1 MYISNIK
8 ELKRV
13 LKINKDVTDSDG
25 RNLYF
30 YVKNKDMF
38 NLCLENKVVIKNDYY
53 DNTPLFFCEEP
64 EVFTL
69 FINNGVNPKYK
80 NMNGQSALFFTNTKC
95 SEILLKYGV
104 DVNDLDK
111 DKNNALIYAEKVS
124 LKGGEYLKKKD
135 LLIKNGL
142 DIKHTNIKGVGYIN
156 QVNYFTP
163 ELIDF
168 LLKNK
173 VSFDTTRRF
182 SGKHLLESSEYLIE
196 KLPEEELLKID
207 FSQVRQNNNNSN
219 PLLLNIIN
227 NFKTLKKI
235 KTIKDINVTNSNN
248 ENILFYIDKL
258 SLFKRIINNTDINL
272 NIVNNNNENV
282 LFSSSMTK
290 EKIKMLLDKGVDYTH
305 RNKDDLTPLLYHLN
319 KYNEQV
325 KGKDKFSKY
334 KKKYDFHI
342 DCACVLLDHQLR
354 IKHNI
359 PIHYSVREDLLKEQ
373 IVNKEKIIIND
384 ILLDKYILLGQLSPD
399 IIKPKNRL

>member
-13 LKINKDVTDSDG
+13 LKINKNITDSDG

-30 YVKNKDMF
+30 YLKNKDMF
-38 NLCLENKVVIKNDYY
+38 NLCLENKVAIKNDYC
-53 DNTPLFFCEEP
+53 DNTPLFFCEDP

-69 FINNGVNPKYK
+69 FINNGVNPKHK
-80 NMNGQSALFFTNTKC
+80 NMNGQNALFFTNAKC

-111 DKNNALIYAEKVS
+111 DRNNALIYAEKVS
-124 LKGGEYLKKKD
+124 LKLGEYLKKKD
-135 LLIKNGL
+135 FLIKNGL
-142 DIKHTNIKGVGYIN
+142 DIKHTNIKGLGYIN

-182 SGKHLLESSEYLIE
+182 SGKHLFESSGYLIE

-207 FSQVRQNNNNSN
+207 FSQISQNNYN
-219 PLLLNIIN
+219 PLLLNVIN

-235 KTIKDINVTNSNN
+235 KTIQDINVTNSNN

-258 SLFKRIINNTDINL
+258 SLLKRIINNTDINL
-272 NIVNNNNENV
+272 NIVNNKNENV
-282 LFSSSMTK
+282 LFSSNMTK
-290 EKIKMLLDKGVDYTH
+290 EKIKILLDKGVDYTH
-305 RNKDDLTPLLYHLN
+305 NNKDNLTPLLYHLN

-325 KGKDKFSKY
+325 KEKDKFSKY

-354 IKHNI
+354 IEHNI
-359 PIHYSVREDLLKEQ
+359 PIHYSVREDLLEEK

-384 ILLDKYILLGQLSPD
+384 ILLDKYILLGKLAPD
-399 IIKPKNRL
+399 IRKPKNRL